1 MTVLI
6 EKFGIKERA
15 VAKSFGAEGT
25 EELAGNEL
33 SKLLGI
39 HELTAIARGTLFS
52 STHMDCL

>member
-1 MTVLI
+1 MLI